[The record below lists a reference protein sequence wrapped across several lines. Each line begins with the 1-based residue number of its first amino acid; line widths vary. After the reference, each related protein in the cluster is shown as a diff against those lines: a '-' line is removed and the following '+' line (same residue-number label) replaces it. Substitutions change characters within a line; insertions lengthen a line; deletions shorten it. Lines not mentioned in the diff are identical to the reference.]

1 MICCCSKSSNI
12 LIGPTNPYMIWLL
25 PTSPVLEHISL
36 FPSGSV
42 VYCCET
48 NYPKVSCL
56 TTIDCYLTQ
65 FPTHLSWRALA
76 WDSREVTIE
85 LPSCS
90 YLKAGLELEDLLQCS
105 WLIYLARACSLLVEG
120 LGSSLRGPLHR
131 TMWVSPWHGSW
142 HSLRLTNPR
151 KGMVQTIMSFWPG
164 LQVHTLPFSKYLSD
178 HADLP
183 YLMQEETTQEY

>member
-25 PTSPVLEHISL
+25 PTSPVLEHIPPFLLDQLSIAVKQITPRFHAL
-36 FPSGSV
+36 QQLTVISHSFLHISAGELWLGILVRLQS
-42 VYCCET
+42 
-48 NYPKVSCL
+48 SC
-56 TTIDCYLTQ
+56 
-65 FPTHLSWRALA
+65 H
-76 WDSREVTIE
+76 
-85 LPSCS
+85 
-90 YLKAGLELEDLLQCS
+90 LKAGLELEDLLQCS

-164 LQVHTLPFSKYLSD
+164 LQVHTLPFSNYLSD
-178 HADLP
+178 HTDLP